1 MKYNNEKTLPAR
13 TDTMTRGTKPKKQK
27 ETSANRAKQI
37 EATVHFGPKL
47 VSREILERQ
56 FGFLFRPNIIKSTR
70 SSLNQ
75 TEWLTSASLLKI
87 ASVIVGL
94 RIAIT

>member
-37 EATVHFGPKL
+37 EATVHFWSKAFVQGDPRK
-47 VSREILERQ
+47 VI
-56 FGFLFRPNIIKSTR
+56 R
-70 SSLNQ
+70 SP
-75 TEWLTSASLLKI
+75 
-87 ASVIVGL
+87 V
-94 RIAIT
+94 

>member
-1 MKYNNEKTLPAR
+1 MKQ
-13 TDTMTRGTKPKKQK
+13 MTQVR
-27 ETSANRAKQI
+27 NLV

-56 FGFLFRPNIIKSTR
+56 FGFLFRPNIMKSTE
-70 SSLNQ
+70 SSLEQ
-75 TEWLTSASLLKI
+75 TEWLTAATPIKI